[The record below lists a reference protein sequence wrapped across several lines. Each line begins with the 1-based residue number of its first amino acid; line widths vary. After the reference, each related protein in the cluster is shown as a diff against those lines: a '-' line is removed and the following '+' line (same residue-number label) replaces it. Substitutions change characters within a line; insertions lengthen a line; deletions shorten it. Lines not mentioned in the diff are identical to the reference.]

1 MRFWE
6 TSYQPLPQHSSIMA
20 FALTQHVA
28 LSEKLVLTLSGGV
41 GGALKLRFLGLIG

>member
-6 TSYQPLPQHSSIMA
+6 TSYQPLPQQSSIMA

-28 LSEKLVLTLSGGV
+28 LSEKLVLALRAGV
-41 GGALKLRFLGLIG
+41 GGTLKLRFLGLNG